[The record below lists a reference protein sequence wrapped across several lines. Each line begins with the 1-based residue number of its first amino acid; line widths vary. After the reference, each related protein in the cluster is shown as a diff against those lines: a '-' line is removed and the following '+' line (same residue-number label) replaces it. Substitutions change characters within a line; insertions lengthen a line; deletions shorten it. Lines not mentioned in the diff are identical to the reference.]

1 MTERSAVARFR
12 TRTGTLR
19 REGQRAALGV
29 NTATPRRHRSCTARR
44 EERRD
49 VVTVSINGVHADAP
63 ITHVSDEAWEA
74 VQPILEKYDPPR
86 RLGRKRIDQRRALD
100 AIVYRIRSGCRW
112 NHLPKEY
119 PDDSSVHRTYQRWQ
133 RLGVLDRV
141 LERLDERQPDRSEL
155 N

>member
-1 MTERSAVARFR
+1 MAQTMERA
-12 TRTGTLR
+12 
-19 REGQRAALGV
+19 
-29 NTATPRRHRSCTARR
+29 P
-44 EERRD
+44 
-49 VVTVSINGVHADAP
+49 ADAQ
-63 ITHVSDEAWEA
+63 ITRVSDEAWEA
-74 VQPILEKYDPPR
+74 VQPILDEYDPPR

-141 LERLDERQPDRSEL
+141 LDALGERTNGHHANGNGHL

>member
-1 MTERSAVARFR
+1 V
-12 TRTGTLR
+12 TLS
-19 REGQRAALGV
+19 
-29 NTATPRRHRSCTARR
+29 T
-44 EERRD
+44 
-49 VVTVSINGVHADAP
+49 NGVHTDAP
-63 ITHVSDEAWEA
+63 IAQVSDEAWEA

-141 LERLDERQPDRSEL
+141 LTTLGERKTDRSQF

>member
-1 MTERSAVARFR
+1 M
-12 TRTGTLR
+12 
-19 REGQRAALGV
+19 
-29 NTATPRRHRSCTARR
+29 
-44 EERRD
+44 
-49 VVTVSINGVHADAP
+49 TVSSNGVHADAP
-63 ITHVSDEAWEA
+63 IARVSDEAWEA
-74 VQPILEKYDPPR
+74 VQPILAKYDPPR

-141 LERLDERQPDRSEL
+141 LETLGEGRPERHQF

>member
-1 MTERSAVARFR
+1 
-12 TRTGTLR
+12 
-19 REGQRAALGV
+19 
-29 NTATPRRHRSCTARR
+29 
-44 EERRD
+44 
-49 VVTVSINGVHADAP
+49 VTVSTNGVLADAP
-63 ITHVSDEAWEA
+63 IARVSDEAWEA

-141 LERLDERQPDRSEL
+141 LERLGERRPERSTF

>member
-1 MTERSAVARFR
+1 M
-12 TRTGTLR
+12 
-19 REGQRAALGV
+19 
-29 NTATPRRHRSCTARR
+29 
-44 EERRD
+44 
-49 VVTVSINGVHADAP
+49 TVSTNGVLADAP
-63 ITHVSDEAWEA
+63 IARVSDEAWEA

-100 AIVYRIRSGCRW
+100 AIVYGIRSGWRW

-141 LERLDERQPDRSEL
+141 LETLGERRPERSTF

>member
-1 MTERSAVARFR
+1 MTPS
-12 TRTGTLR
+12 
-19 REGQRAALGV
+19 
-29 NTATPRRHRSCTARR
+29 S
-44 EERRD
+44 
-49 VVTVSINGVHADAP
+49 NGAHADTP
-63 ITHVSDEAWEA
+63 ITHVSDEAWAA
-74 VQPILEKYDPPR
+74 VQPILDEYDPPR

-141 LERLDERQPDRSEL
+141 LDTLGERPPERTRRD
-155 N
+155 